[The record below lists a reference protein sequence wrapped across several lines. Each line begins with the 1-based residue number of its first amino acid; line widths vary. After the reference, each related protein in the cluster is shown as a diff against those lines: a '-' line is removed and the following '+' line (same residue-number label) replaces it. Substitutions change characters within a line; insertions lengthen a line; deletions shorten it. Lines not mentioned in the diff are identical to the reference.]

1 MFLEGYKRN
10 WLHTEG
16 FSFEDRMIDD
26 LSVSD
31 EQSRHLDLFV
41 FSPCLS
47 PVNFPFT
54 PESNGARG
62 RRWGG
67 GEGNKAGSPSSADST
82 LQSYGFD
89 WKEVRLQQPR
99 SELSLNGCAKNI
111 TNQVFVS
118 ILVNLTQT
126 ISIWHMQTLWQR
138 WGITKDYKCCFNC
151 WQTVY
156 LIAFMFFS
164 CVFRVATLVMKMK
177 GERIW
182 WKTLKMSCPLRCD
195 SQNW

>member
-62 RRWGG
+62 RR
-67 GEGNKAGSPSSADST
+67 
-82 LQSYGFD
+82 
-89 WKEVRLQQPR
+89 
-99 SELSLNGCAKNI
+99 
-111 TNQVFVS
+111 
-118 ILVNLTQT
+118 
-126 ISIWHMQTLWQR
+126 
-138 WGITKDYKCCFNC
+138 
-151 WQTVY
+151 
-156 LIAFMFFS
+156 
-164 CVFRVATLVMKMK
+164 
-177 GERIW
+177 
-182 WKTLKMSCPLRCD
+182 
-195 SQNW
+195 